1 MSSHHKPKHFSRH
14 SFSEGLSA
22 SATDIQIDR
31 LVYELYDL
39 SEKEIKIV
47 EDR

>member
-1 MSSHHKPKHFSRH
+1 
-14 SFSEGLSA
+14 LSA

-39 SEKEIKIV
+39 MEEEVRIV
-47 EDR
+47 EGMNKWQLNYTHMQKHAP